1 MKSFVTSLA
10 ALVSILFLGGCATP
24 HKVAGRDA
32 VPECWRFK
40 LDLAAWQLGYKGED
54 GDQALREYVPKG
66 QTVNHWTEMVSS
78 VRFKE
83 PVSPQAMYGI
93 MKSGILSG
101 CSSAH
106 VSVIEE
112 TDDSILFEWWQ
123 GDCGGNPAQHE
134 IRKICADRR
143 GTYSLSYVQKTQLM
157 SSADRDRWISILKAA
172 RVRPGAF
179 P

>member
-1 MKSFVTSLA
+1 MKSVATSLVIFA
-10 ALVSILFLGGCATP
+10 AIFFIGGCAVP
-24 HKVAGRDA
+24 QKVRSRDA

-40 LDLAAWQLGYKGED
+40 LDLATWQLGYEGED
-54 GDQALREYVPKG
+54 ADQALREYVPNG

-78 VRFKE
+78 GRFKD

-93 MKSGILSG
+93 IKFGVLLG

-123 GDCGGNPAQHE
+123 DDCGGIPAQHE
-134 IRKICADRR
+134 IRRICADRR
-143 GTYSLSYVQKTQLM
+143 GTYTLSYVQKTHQM
-157 SSADRDRWISILKAA
+157 SSADRTRWISIIKAS
-172 RVRPGAF
+172 RVRPDA
-179 P
+179 

>member
-1 MKSFVTSLA
+1 MKSFATSLVVLA
-10 ALVSILFLGGCATP
+10 SIIVFGGCATP
-24 HKVAGRDA
+24 HKVTSRDA

-40 LDLAAWQLGYKGED
+40 LDSATWQLGYEGED
-54 GDQALREYVPKG
+54 GDQALREYVPKR

-78 VRFKE
+78 VRFKD

-93 MKSGILSG
+93 IKFGILLG

-123 GDCGGNPAQHE
+123 DDCGGNPAQHE
-134 IRKICADRR
+134 IRRICAGAR
-143 GTYSLSYVQKTQLM
+143 GTYSLSYVQKTHQM
-157 SSADRDRWISILKAA
+157 SSVERDRWISIIKAA
-172 RVRPGAF
+172 RVRPDA
-179 P
+179 